1 MANTAMTP
9 PKLLTDPG
17 FLYWAPLAS
26 SVPTNTVA
34 GSVFT
39 DTWPVAWIALGMTE
53 AGSTLTYGIT
63 VEPIEAAETFDPLSY
78 RTTGRT
84 ASAEFQLKNFSA
96 TNLARAMNT
105 AATVVSGTGATQLN
119 RVTPPSPGA
128 EVRAMLGWESLDSTV
143 RWVGYQFIN
152 SGDLAIAMQK
162 APATGNIPFTANF
175 EKTSGNQPI
184 DFWTAGS
191 TRG

>member
-1 MANTAMTP
+1 MANGTMATP
-9 PKLLTDPG
+9 TVLTDPG

-26 SVPTNTVA
+26 SVPTNTVS

-53 AGSTLTYGIT
+53 AGTTLTPALT
-63 VEPIEAAETFDPLSY
+63 VEAIEAAESIDPIGY

-84 ASAEFQLKNFSA
+84 STAEFQLKNFTG
-96 TNLARAMNT
+96 TNLARALNT
-105 AATVVSGTGATQLN
+105 TASVVSGTGATLLT
-119 RVTPPSPGA
+119 RVTPPAPGS

-162 APATGNIPFTANF
+162 VPTTGNIPFTANF
-175 EKTSGNQPI
+175 EKPSATQPF
-184 DFWTAGS
+184 DVWTAGAN
-191 TRG
+191 RA

>member
-1 MANTAMTP
+1 MANGTMATP
-9 PKLLTDPG
+9 TVLTDPG

-26 SVPTNTVA
+26 SLPTNTVS

-53 AGSTLTYGIT
+53 AGSTITYGIT
-63 VEPIEAAETFDPLSY
+63 VEAIEAAETFDPLSY

-84 ASAEFQLKNFSA
+84 ASLEFQLKNFTA
-96 TNLARAMNT
+96 TNLGRALNT
-105 AATVVSGTGATQLN
+105 APTVVSGSGATQLN
-119 RVTPPSPGA
+119 KISPPNPGS

-143 RWVGYQFIN
+143 RFVGYQFIN
-152 SGDLAIAMQK
+152 SGDLAIALQK

-175 EKTSGNQPI
+175 EKTSNPPV